1 MAITLAQA
9 KVGMADKVAQ
19 QVIDEFR
26 RGSLLLD
33 AMTFDNAVSP
43 GTGGSTL
50 TYGYVRKKTPATAQF
65 RALNSEYTAQ
75 EADREKC
82 SVDLKT
88 FGGSF
93 NIDRVIA
100 NSSGTID
107 EINYQLQEK
116 IKAASNLFHYTVI
129 NGDSATDTNAFD
141 GLNKALVG
149 QKTEL
154 GINTYIDL
162 SSSSAIDTNWKVFLD
177 ALDEFLAEISGT
189 PSMIM
194 GNSKMI
200 TRIKQV
206 ARRAG
211 YLTQSED
218 AFGRKVDAYDGIPLV
233 DLKYYTSVSGS
244 IVSEVPVVPIVDTRK
259 PDSASSEVTGL
270 TDIYAV
276 TMDIANGFHGVSLT
290 GNNLINT
297 YLPDLKAPGAVKTGE
312 VEMTAAVA
320 LKNTRSAGVLR
331 NIKIK

>member
-33 AMTFDNAVSP
+33 SLTFDNAVSP

-50 TYGYVRKKTPATAQF
+50 TYGYVRKKTPATAGF
-65 RALNSEYTAQ
+65 RALNSEYTPQ

-93 NIDRVIA
+93 QIDRVIA

-107 EINYQLQEK
+107 EISYQLKEK
-116 IKAASNLFHYTVI
+116 ITAAKNLFHYTVI
-129 NGDSATDTNAFD
+129 NGNSSSNTKEFD
-141 GLNKALVG
+141 GLDKMLVG
-149 QKTEL
+149 QQTEV
-154 GINTYIDL
+154 NTDGYIDL
-162 SSSSAIDTNWKVFLD
+162 STSSAMDSNYNAFIDLLD
-177 ALDEFLAEISGT
+177 AFISEIAGT
-189 PSMIM
+189 PTMLM
-194 GNSKMI
+194 GNTKLI
-200 TRIKQV
+200 TKIKAI
-206 ARRAG
+206 ARRAS
-211 YLTQSED
+211 YLTKSED
-218 AFGRKVDAYDGIPLV
+218 AFGRTVESYGPIPLV
-233 DLKYYTSVSGS
+233 DLQYYTSVTNSK
-244 IVSEVPVVPIVDTRK
+244 VTELPVVPIIDTRK
-259 PDSASSEVTGL
+259 PGSEGSAVTGL
-270 TDIYAV
+270 TDLYAV
-276 TMDIANGFHGVSLT
+276 RMDVQDGFHGVSLT

-297 YLPDLKAPGAVKTGE
+297 YLPDLNQPGAVKTGE

-331 NIKIK
+331 NIKVK

>member
-19 QVIDEFR
+19 QVVDQFR

-33 AMTFDNAVSP
+33 SLTFDNAVSP

-50 TYGYVRKKTPATAQF
+50 TYGYTRKKTPATAQF
-65 RALNSEYTAQ
+65 RALNSEYSAQ
-75 EADREKC
+75 EAAREKC
-82 SVDLKT
+82 TVELKT

-93 NIDRVIA
+93 EIDRVLA
-100 NSSGTID
+100 NSSGSID

-116 IKAASNLFHYTVI
+116 IKAAQNLFHYTVI

-149 QKTEL
+149 QATEF
-154 GINTYIDL
+154 GTSTYIDL
-162 SSSSAIDTNWKVFLD
+162 STSAQLDANYKTFLD
-177 ALDEFLAEISGT
+177 ALDDFLSEISGT
-189 PSMIM
+189 PTMIM
-194 GNSKMI
+194 GNTKMI
-200 TRIKQV
+200 TKIKQV

-218 AFGRKVDAYDGIPLV
+218 AFGRKVDGYDNIPLV
-233 DLKYYTSVSGS
+233 DLKYYASVSGS
-244 IVSEVPVVPIVDTRK
+244 TVTESPVIPIIDTRK
-259 PDSASSEVTGL
+259 PGNAASAVTGL
-270 TDIYAV
+270 TDLYAV
-276 TMDIANGFHGVSLT
+276 TMDVANGFHGVSLT

-297 YLPDLKAPGAVKTGE
+297 YLPDLKAPGAVKKGE

-320 LKNTRSAGVLR
+320 LKNTRAAGVLR
-331 NIKIK
+331 NIKVK

>member
-107 EINYQLQEK
+107 EINYQLQK
-116 IKAASNLFHYTVI
+116 KLKLQVTYFTILLLMVI
-129 NGDSATDTNAFD
+129 V
-141 GLNKALVG
+141 LQIL
-149 QKTEL
+149 
-154 GINTYIDL
+154 
-162 SSSSAIDTNWKVFLD
+162 
-177 ALDEFLAEISGT
+177 
-189 PSMIM
+189 
-194 GNSKMI
+194 
-200 TRIKQV
+200 TR
-206 ARRAG
+206 
-211 YLTQSED
+211 L
-218 AFGRKVDAYDGIPLV
+218 
-233 DLKYYTSVSGS
+233 
-244 IVSEVPVVPIVDTRK
+244 
-259 PDSASSEVTGL
+259 
-270 TDIYAV
+270 
-276 TMDIANGFHGVSLT
+276 MD
-290 GNNLINT
+290 
-297 YLPDLKAPGAVKTGE
+297 
-312 VEMTAAVA
+312 
-320 LKNTRSAGVLR
+320 
-331 NIKIK
+331 

>member
-9 KVGMADKVAQ
+9 KVGMADKVTQ
-19 QVIDEFR
+19 QVIDQFR

-33 AMTFDNAVSP
+33 SLTFDNAVSP

-65 RALNSEYTAQ
+65 RELNKEYTPQ

-93 NIDRVIA
+93 QIDRVIA

-107 EINYQLQEK
+107 EIDYQLQEK

-129 NGDSATDTNAFD
+129 NGDKTKDSKSFD

-149 QKTEL
+149 QSTEL
-154 GINTYIDL
+154 GTDTYIDL
-162 SSSSAIDTNWKVFLD
+162 STSAQVDNNYKVFLD
-177 ALDEFLAEISGT
+177 ALDEFLAELIGT
-189 PSMIM
+189 PTMIM
-194 GNSKMI
+194 GNTKMI

-244 IVSEVPVVPIVDTRK
+244 NVSEVPVVPIVDTRT
-259 PDSASSEVTGL
+259 PGGSSVVKGL

-276 TMDIANGFHGVSLT
+276 KMDVANGFHGVSLT
-290 GNNLINT
+290 GNNIINT
-297 YLPDLKAPGAVKTGE
+297 YLPDLSAPGAVKTGE

-320 LKNTRSAGVLR
+320 LKNTRAAGVLR
-331 NIKIK
+331 NIKVV

>member
-154 GINTYIDL
+154 GTNTYIDL

-259 PDSASSEVTGL
+259 PSSASSEVTGL